1 MSCYQPI
8 TSPIGDLFYWE
19 SSATIASNS
28 TAANAN
34 RATDFLQVNSDASF
48 VLMGFLGSTN
58 YDAVAGDFIA
68 LIGAG
73 PAAARTLVTPPFVPS
88 NFEVLIRYNARED
101 LMDAPMPQACIC
113 SNASLTGM
121 QMPFPVLFAPM
132 TTFDFTYWNVAP
144 TILTLADKATVISL
158 QLTFGLL
165 GYFIPNETI
174 AANLTAYD
182 AYAMGRQAMN
192 GQKGWIKQF
201 TRQDKFAE
209 LPGL

>member
-1 MSCYQPI
+1 MSFQPI

-28 TAANAN
+28 PVANAN
-34 RATDFLQVNSDASF
+34 RATDFLQVNSDSSF
-48 VLMGFLGSTN
+48 LLMAFLGSTN

-68 LIGAG
+68 VVGAG
-73 PAAARTLVTPPFVPS
+73 PAAARTLVTPPLIPN

-101 LMDAPMPQACIC
+101 LMDSPMPQACIC
-113 SNASLTGM
+113 SNGYRTGM

-132 TTFDFTYWNVAP
+132 TTFDFTYFNVAQ
-144 TILTLADKATVISL
+144 TILTLADKATVIPL
-158 QLTFGLL
+158 QLTFGLM
-165 GYFIPNETI
+165 GYFIPNETL

-201 TRQDKFAE
+201 TSQDKFFQ